1 MATLT
6 NKFHVKDTKNGN
18 KVYECTCYTTKE
30 EATPVLCEEY
40 GAAGRAWQIKNNNT
54 VCYLGLWPYDLTTS
68 NPPEI
73 EEFITPLE
81 VTLPNN
87 DSGYRVMT
95 QVQNEYTV
103 TIVQS
108 AHQTIQIF
116 CNSQFYT
123 NTFTAPAGSYYTVT
137 VIPEKG
143 YLEGKPSTSS
153 GYVNSN
159 ITITASP
166 ASKATYQVIIAQT
179 PNQTIT
185 VRLNDTTNYTSSFNA
200 NYGDTYTVTVT
211 PNEGYIAGTP
221 TQTSGTII
229 GNITISATPA
239 TIIKCTI
246 TVTQPENGRIEVNG
260 QTGTSFAINYGTS
273 TKVEAIADSGYVV
286 DALYV
291 DPV

>member
-6 NKFHVKDTKNGN
+6 NKFHVKDTKNEN
-18 KVYECTCYTTKE
+18 KVYDCTCYTLE
-30 EATPVLCEEY
+30 SEATPANG
-40 GAAGRAWQIKNNNT
+40 GAAWQIKNNNT
-54 VCYLGLWPYDLTTS
+54 VCYLGLWPTS
-68 NPPEI
+68 SSVSQYS
-73 EEFITPLE
+73 TPLKIKK
-81 VTLPNN
+81 NN
-87 DSGYRVMT
+87 IEYYVQT

-143 YLEGKPSTSS
+143 YLEGKPSTSY
-153 GYVNSN
+153 GYVNSD

-179 PNQTIT
+179 ANQTIT
-185 VRLNDTTNYTSSFNA
+185 VRLNNTTNYTSSFNA
-200 NYGDTYTVTVT
+200 NYGDTYTVTIT

-229 GNITISATPA
+229 GNITISATAA

-286 DALYV
+286 DSLYV